1 MLKVCGAGESGS
13 GRAEKKK
20 NIFAF
25 RFGEEKKD
33 VDLCTPKQK
42 EGNLTREKVLS
53 SGTKQGGEWL
63 RSSGQSATK
72 R

>member
-1 MLKVCGAGESGS
+1 MLEVCGAGESGS

-42 EGNLTREKVLS
+42 RGEFDPRKS
-53 SGTKQGGEWL
+53 SKQWNEIGG
-63 RSSGQSATK
+63 RMVK
-72 R
+72 I